1 MIQQLEKPPVRLSPF
16 KRDRFTWLTYLM
28 LGFLCFMMSVLGPLM
43 PFLRAELKMD
53 YTLVSLHFSAYNV
66 GGLIASTMAVRL
78 IRRLSR
84 TITYWGGG
92 LGLGGF
98 ALALI
103 IPGNPP
109 ALTLL
114 FVLLMGISGGILLIT
129 IQAVLSDHHGE
140 QRGIALTEA
149 NISASLF
156 AIAAPLTIGG
166 FEQGGFGWRYA
177 IILMVGISLVI
188 FMLGNSTPIPNEA
201 PLASQAENGGKLPRT
216 FWIYWLVIVF
226 GVSVEVNLTY
236 WSSDFLEKAGGF
248 ARSDASLALSVYFFA
263 MLLGRIVG
271 SRCVRLF
278 PPNKLLLVAVIIAG
292 LGFPILWLVPIAPLK
307 LFGLFL
313 AGLGIGNF
321 YPITLVAATNTVPGQ
336 SNKSSA
342 RISMGAG
349 VAALISPFV
358 LGWVADLL
366 SIHSAFSLIM
376 VFLLIIMGILYYS
389 LRPKK
394 SLTNVSLL
402 VNK

>member
-1 MIQQLEKPPVRLSPF
+1 MVQQLDTPPVTLPPY
-16 KRDRFTWLTYLM
+16 KRDRFTWITYLM

-53 YTLVSLHFSAYNV
+53 YTLVSLHFSAYNI
-66 GGLIASTMAVRL
+66 GSLLASTLAVQV

-92 LGLGGF
+92 LGMSGS

-109 ALTLL
+109 TLTLL
-114 FVLLMGISGGILLIT
+114 FIFLMGICGGTLLIT

-149 NISASLF
+149 NIAASLF
-156 AIAAPLTIGG
+156 AIAAPLTVGG
-166 FEQGGFGWRYA
+166 FEQSGLGWRFA
-177 IILMVGISLVI
+177 IILMAGVSFTIFLVGYA
-188 FMLGNSTPIPNEA
+188 TPIPEEA
-201 PLASQAENGGKLPRT
+201 PLNTYRENGGKLPRT
-216 FWIYWLVIVF
+216 FWVYWLIIVF
-226 GVSVEVNLTY
+226 AVSTEVNVTY
-236 WSSDFLEKAGGF
+236 WGSDFLEKAGGF

-263 MLLGRIVG
+263 MLLGRIAG
-271 SRCVRLF
+271 SRFVRTMHT
-278 PPNKLLLVAVIIAG
+278 NKLLMIAVIIAA
-292 LGFPILWLVPIAPLK
+292 LGFPILWLAPIAPLK

-342 RISMGAG
+342 LMSVGAG
-349 VAALISPFV
+349 CASLISPFI
-358 LGWVADLL
+358 LGWLADLL
-366 SIHSAFSLIM
+366 TIQKAFSLIM
-376 VFLLIIMGILYYS
+376 VFILAIMGILYYQ
-389 LRPKK
+389 LRLKK
-394 SLTNVSLL
+394 RHY
-402 VNK
+402 